1 MICCQCQNMSK
12 TRISSTKTG
21 APGVWSKVQCR
32 PGSEKHLIFD
42 PTLTM
47 FDRSKSFVS
56 FSCQV
61 FRGIPIDLEVPEGTQ
76 LMCLAESTHQSIVL
90 LCVDTSMLGIYK
102 DGPKVESWGYTVR
115 HRGQSAHLKSPNA
128 PCVHSPSYAFGV
140 GYRSATLNTIWRF
153 PKWKKDP

>member
-1 MICCQCQNMSK
+1 MWFVVSVRTCQKPEIHRQK
-12 TRISSTKTG
+12 PAHLGFEVKSSAVPEVKNT
-21 APGVWSKVQCR
+21 S
-32 PGSEKHLIFD
+32 
-42 PTLTM
+42 
-47 FDRSKSFVS
+47 SFVS